1 MIKLKLILSLWSFL
15 SQTRRK
21 QFILLFFLMIFGS
34 LAESLS
40 VVSALPFLTALTDP
54 DRILTNPH
62 INLALE
68 SFGISSSRDLVFFAT
83 ISFCVFLIF
92 SAVIR
97 LSLLWL
103 STKVSFLACSE
114 ISSGMY
120 KNYLFLPYKN
130 HIQNH
135 SSNTIND
142 IIVKTDILIYQIVMP
157 FVGLISSFFISV
169 MILSILFFVN
179 ALITLVTLLFFV
191 GIYLFI
197 AHFAHKRLL
206 KNSVDISIK
215 SSHAIKSIQEG
226 LGAIRDVIIDGS
238 QAVFL
243 KKYQESDKSLR
254 ASQSSNTFVAQSPR
268 FAIESLGMLF
278 FAYSS
283 YYYLK
288 RFGSII
294 EILPLL
300 GMFII
305 ASQRLLPLFQQIY
318 HSWSSIAGNVKT
330 LKDVL
335 MILDSKPLSNINHK
349 KYDHF
354 QFNKNIKAVN
364 LGFRY
369 DRSSPWIFKN
379 LNFEIQKGSRIGII
393 GSTGSG
399 KSTLVDLIMGLL
411 SPSEGSIKIDGQT
424 LNENNCK
431 SWYKRISHVP
441 QSIFLTD
448 SSIAE
453 NIAFGENE
461 KDWDYGRVIRASN
474 LAQLSEYIESLP
486 KKYNTLVGERG
497 VLLSGGQL
505 QRIGIA
511 RALYKNAD
519 IIIFDE
525 ATSALDTKTEAEIT
539 KAIELLGGEL
549 TVIVI
554 AHRLSALKICS
565 QILELDNGSIK
576 FVKNNNSTLKSNKKV
591 NKKGQLIKN
600 LC

>member
-1 MIKLKLILSLWSFL
+1 MTKLKLIFRLWGFL
-15 SQTRRK
+15 SNPRKK
-21 QFILLFFLMIFGS
+21 QFVLLFILMIFGS

-40 VVSALPFLTALTDP
+40 VGSALPFLTSLTDP
-54 DRILTNPH
+54 KRIFANPH
-62 INLALE
+62 INFVLQ
-68 SFGISSSRDLVFFAT
+68 SFGISNSMNLIFFAT
-83 ISFCVFLIF
+83 FSFCMLLIF

-103 STKVSFLACSE
+103 SSKVSFLACSE
-114 ISSGMY
+114 FSSRMY
-120 KNYLFLPYKN
+120 KNYLFLPYKD

-157 FVGLISSFFISV
+157 FVVLISSFFISA
-169 MILSILFFVN
+169 MILSVLFFIN
-179 ALITLVTLLFFV
+179 TYITLMSLLFFV
-191 GIYLFI
+191 GIYVFI
-197 AHFAHKRLL
+197 AHFSHKRLL
-206 KNSVDISIK
+206 KNSIDISIK

-238 QAVFL
+238 QLVFL
-243 KKYQESDKSLR
+243 NKYQESDKSLR
-254 ASQSSNTFVAQSPR
+254 SSQSSNMFVAQSPR

-278 FAYSS
+278 FAGSS
-283 YYYLK
+283 YYYFK
-288 RFGSII
+288 KFGSII
-294 EILPLL
+294 DILPLL
-300 GMFII
+300 GIFIL

-318 HSWSSIAGNVKT
+318 HSWSSISGNIKT
-330 LKDVL
+330 LEDVL
-335 MILDSKPLSNINHK
+335 MILDKAPLGDIDYKNHVR
-349 KYDHF
+349 F

-379 LNFEIQKGSRIGII
+379 LNFEIVKGSRIGII
-393 GSTGSG
+393 GTTGSG
-399 KSTLVDLIMGLL
+399 KSTLIDIIMGLL
-411 SPSEGSIKIDGQT
+411 SPSEGAIKIDDQI
-424 LNENNCK
+424 LKKNNYQ

-453 NIAFGENE
+453 NIAFGENK
-461 KDWDYGRVIRASN
+461 KDWDYGRILRVSS
-474 LAQLSEYIESLP
+474 LAQLSKFIESLP
-486 KKYNTLVGERG
+486 KKYDTLTGERG

-519 IIIFDE
+519 TIILDE
-525 ATSALDTKTEAEIT
+525 ATSALDIKTEAEIT
-539 KAIELLGGEL
+539 KAIELLGKEF
-549 TVIVI
+549 TVIII

-565 QILELDNGSIK
+565 QILQLENGSIK
-576 FVKNNNSTLKSNKKV
+576 AIKNYNSTLRANKKA
-591 NKKGQLIKN
+591 NK
-600 LC
+600 